1 MTTPDFSASPSAQH
15 QPIRLVHRGA
25 LRALENVPPD
35 KTLLEV
41 LREDLHLCG
50 TKEGCNEGD
59 CGACTVVLGELDPSQ
74 PGGVRFQSV
83 NSCIRLAHSAQG
95 RALWTVEDLSTD
107 PLLVRTEAAQTTAAQ
122 PPLHPAQQ
130 AVLDCHGSQ
139 CGFCTPGFV
148 MSLFNSYQNRVCP
161 GGGKAQPVPMTREQ
175 AQQDLSGNLCR
186 CTGYRPLLDAA
197 ERMAS
202 LPPVRVDA
210 APLRRLLKEA
220 EGSPTTP
227 TMASARRGSAASYL
241 APTTLEALLRARQ
254 EYPSAQVVAGCTDV
268 GLWINKG
275 HQRYTQVLDV
285 TRAAELRAVE
295 RYPHHVAIG
304 AAVNL
309 EDAYAALVAE
319 RPQLAEFAHRF
330 AGLPVRHSGTLGGN
344 IANGSPIGDSMPLLL
359 ALGASLVLMRWNPRG
374 KAGQKVAWREL
385 ALEDFYTGYRQN
397 VLRPDEL
404 LAWVKVPR
412 PTRHETLRVYK
423 VSKRFDD
430 DISAVCLALNLQ
442 VQAGVVRA
450 ARIGAGGVAATPA
463 RARQTEAALLGQP
476 WTEAT
481 ALAAA
486 AALQAEFQPISDM
499 RASAAYRS
507 TLLGALVQR
516 FWLETAGPGGTDHSG
531 VAPLRLNG
539 LQMLEVAP

>member
-1 MTTPDFSASPSAQH
+1 
-15 QPIRLVHRGA
+15 
-25 LRALENVPPD
+25 
-35 KTLLEV
+35 
-41 LREDLHLCG
+41 
-50 TKEGCNEGD
+50 
-59 CGACTVVLGELDPSQ
+59 
-74 PGGVRFQSV
+74 
-83 NSCIRLAHSAQG
+83 
-95 RALWTVEDLSTD
+95 
-107 PLLVRTEAAQTTAAQ
+107 
-122 PPLHPAQQ
+122 
-130 AVLDCHGSQ
+130 
-139 CGFCTPGFV
+139 
-148 MSLFNSYQNRVCP
+148 MSLFHSYHQRVCP
-161 GGGKAQPVPMTREQ
+161 AGGKGKGKAQGTAQPVPTPMTREQ

-197 ERMAS
+197 QRMSS
-202 LPPVRVDA
+202 LPPVGVDHTA
-210 APLRRLLKEA
+210 LRRLLEQVQA
-220 EGSPTTP
+220 PTTAP
-227 TMASARRGSAASYL
+227 ANKGPAAPGYL
-241 APTTLEALLRARQ
+241 APTTLEALLQARHRH
-254 EYPSAQVVAGCTDV
+254 PNAQVVAGCTDV

-275 HQRYTQVLDV
+275 HQRYAQVLDV

-295 RYPHHVAIG
+295 RYPHHLALG

-385 ALEDFYTGYRQN
+385 ALDDFYTGYRQN

-412 PTRHETLRVYK
+412 PTPRETLRAYK

-442 VQAGVVRA
+442 VEGGVVRA
-450 ARIGAGGVAATPA
+450 ARLGAGGVAATPV

-476 WTEAT
+476 WNETT

-486 AALQAEFQPISDM
+486 ATLQAEFQPISDM
-499 RASAAYRS
+499 RASAAYRR
-507 TLLGALVQR
+507 TVLGGLVQR
-516 FWLETAGPGGTDHSG
+516 FWLETSLASSAA
-531 VAPLRLNG
+531 APLRLTD
-539 LQMLEVAP
+539 LQMLGVAP